1 MAEPTTSSEPQR
13 PVHPH
18 PAEAKAPADKPGQPP
33 LKRTPLY
40 HVHAAL
46 GAKIVPFAGFE
57 MPVQYP
63 TGITAEHKAVREKA
77 GLFDVSHMGEFLVR
91 GTQAVDFVNHVT
103 TNDVTALNPGQAQY
117 STILRED
124 GTIVDDCLVYRAED
138 RVMMVVNGSNID
150 KDFAHI
156 SRFVR
161 DFDVTLDDI
170 SDKVALLALQG
181 PDAARILQQHT
192 GTDLSE
198 IRYYEFTTGTVAGV
212 EKVYISRTGYTGEDG
227 FELYFPGEH
236 AEKMWNALTASGE
249 VTPAGLG
256 ARDSLRLE
264 MGMAL
269 YGNDLDDTTTPLE
282 ASLGWLVKMKKGDF
296 VGRDALVAQKEQGLK
311 RKLVGFTTTERSF
324 PRHGYP
330 VFAKGKPSGEVRSG
344 TMSPTLGIPIGTAY
358 VPPDSAA
365 EGSPLEI
372 EIRGKRI
379 PATVQKMPFYKDG
392 SRLQTDA

>member
-1 MAEPTTSSEPQR
+1 MSEATTTSASS
-13 PVHPH
+13 
-18 PAEAKAPADKPGQPP
+18 APTEDHGTASTASQKP

-40 HVHAAL
+40 DIHTAL

-77 GLFDVSHMGEFLVR
+77 GLFDVSHMGEFIVR
-91 GTQAVDFVNHVT
+91 GPQAVEFVSYVT
-103 TNDVTALNPGQAQY
+103 TNDVAALRPGQAHY

-124 GTIVDDCLVYRAED
+124 GTIVDDCLVYRSGD
-138 RVMMVVNGSNID
+138 RVLMVVNGSNID

-156 SRFVR
+156 SRFLKKFP
-161 DFDVTLDDI
+161 DAKLENI
-170 SDKVALLALQG
+170 SDQIALLALQG
-181 PDAARILQQHT
+181 PDAERILQKHT
-192 GTDLSE
+192 DVDLSK
-198 IRYYEFTTGTVAGV
+198 IKYYEFTTGKVAGADR
-212 EKVYISRTGYTGEDG
+212 VYISRTGYTGEDG
-227 FELYFPGEH
+227 FELYIPAEN
-236 AEKMWNALTASGE
+236 AEKIWNALTASGE

-296 VGRDALVAQKEQGLK
+296 VGRDALAKQKEQGLK
-311 RKLVGFTTTERSF
+311 RKLVGFTTSERSF

-330 VFAKGKPSGEVRSG
+330 VFANGKASGEVRSG

-358 VPPDSAA
+358 VPPESAA

-372 EIRGKRI
+372 EIRGKRV
-379 PATVQKMPFYKDG
+379 PAVVQKMPFYKNG
-392 SRLQTDA
+392 SRL

>member
-1 MAEPTTSSEPQR
+1 MPDATT
-13 PVHPH
+13 
-18 PAEAKAPADKPGQPP
+18 
-33 LKRTPLY
+33 LKRTPL
-40 HVHAAL
+40 HDVHAAL

-77 GLFDVSHMGEFLVR
+77 GLFDVSHMGEFIVR
-91 GTQAVDFVNHVT
+91 GPQAVDFVSYVT
-103 TNDVTALNPGQAQY
+103 TNDVAALKPGQAHY

-124 GTIVDDCLVYRAED
+124 GTIVDDCLVYRADD
-138 RVMMVVNGSNID
+138 RVLMVVNGSNID

-156 SRFVR
+156 SRFLKN
-161 DFDVTLDDI
+161 FPEAKLENI
-170 SDKVALLALQG
+170 SDQIALLALQG

-192 GTDLSE
+192 DVDLSK
-198 IRYYEFTTGTVAGV
+198 IKYYEFTTGKIAGV
-212 EKVYISRTGYTGEDG
+212 DKVYISRTGYTGEDG
-227 FELYFPGEH
+227 FELYFPGEQ
-236 AEKMWNALTASGE
+236 AEQIWNALTASGE

-269 YGNDLDDTTTPLE
+269 YGNDLDDTTTPIE

-296 VGRDALVAQKEQGLK
+296 VGRDALAKQKEQGLK
-311 RKLVGFTTTERSF
+311 RKLVGFTTPERSF

-330 VFAKGKPSGEVRSG
+330 VFANGKPSGEVRSG

-358 VPPDSAA
+358 VPVESAA
-365 EGSPLEI
+365 EGSLLEI
-372 EIRGKRI
+372 EIRGKRV
-379 PATVQKMPFYKDG
+379 PAVVQKMPFYKNG
-392 SRLQTDA
+392 SRL

>member
-1 MAEPTTSSEPQR
+1 MPEAISTDASPGRQEDPRGSSSL
-13 PVHPH
+13 
-18 PAEAKAPADKPGQPP
+18 PAQS

-40 HVHAAL
+40 NVHAAL
-46 GAKIVPFAGFE
+46 GAKVVRFAGFE
-57 MPVQYP
+57 MRVLCP
-63 TGITAEHKAVREKA
+63 TGITAEHKAVREKV
-77 GLFDVSHMGEFLVR
+77 GLFDVSHMGEFMIR
-91 GTQAVDFVNHVT
+91 GPQAVDFVNYIT
-103 TNDVTALNPGQAQY
+103 TNDVAALKPGQAHY

-124 GTIVDDCLVYRAED
+124 GTIVDDCLVYRSED
-138 RVMMVVNGSNID
+138 RVIMVVNGSNID

-156 SRFVR
+156 SRFLSK
-161 DFDVTLDDI
+161 FPEATLENI
-170 SDKVALLALQG
+170 SDQIALLALQG

-192 GTDLSE
+192 DTDLSK
-198 IRYYEFTTGTVAGV
+198 IKYYEFTTGKVAGV
-212 EKVYISRTGYTGEDG
+212 DKIYISRTGYTGEDG
-227 FELYFPGEH
+227 FELYVPGQH
-236 AEKMWNALTASGE
+236 AEKIWNALTASGE

-296 VGRDALVAQKEQGLK
+296 VGRDALVKQKERGLQ
-311 RKLVGFTTTERSF
+311 RKLVGFTTEERSF

-330 VFAKGKPSGEVRSG
+330 VFANGKPSGEVRSG
-344 TMSPTLGIPIGTAY
+344 TLSPTLGIPIGTAY
-358 VPPDSAA
+358 VPPESAA

-379 PATVQKMPFYKDG
+379 PATVQKMPFYKTG
-392 SRLQTDA
+392 SRL